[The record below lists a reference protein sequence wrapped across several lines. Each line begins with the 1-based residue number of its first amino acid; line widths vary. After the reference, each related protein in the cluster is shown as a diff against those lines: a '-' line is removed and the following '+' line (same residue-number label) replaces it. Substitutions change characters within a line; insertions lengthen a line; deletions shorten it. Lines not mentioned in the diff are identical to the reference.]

1 MKVNIGDNIVR
12 HTCDDEAPEPSRLA
26 YRTDKKCID
35 DNGKLH
41 YLYATNYRVLTPEAE
56 AQFELLTEQIKS
68 LKEQRRAVFEGLE
81 RAE

>member
-12 HTCDDEAPEPSRLA
+12 HTCDDDAPESSRLV

-41 YLYATNYRVLTPEAE
+41 YLYATDYRVLTLEAE
-56 AQFELLTEQIKS
+56 EQFELLTEEIND
-68 LKEQRRAVFEGLE
+68 LKQQRRAVFEGLE